1 MTVRTLLVDDVPE
14 LRVLLRASLEDSG
27 SFAVVGEAENGVEAV
42 EYAERHKPDLVLLD
56 VSMPCRDGMEALP
69 QILEVSPGSR
79 VVMLSS
85 VEAERLRPTALER
98 GASAYLEK
106 GIDPERLVEE
116 LLAVVRA
123 KIPRDA

>member
-14 LRVLLRASLEDSG
+14 LRVLLRTSLEDSG

-42 EYAERHKPDLVLLD
+42 ECAARCKPDLVLLD
-56 VSMPCRDGMEALP
+56 VSMPRQDGMEALP
-69 QILEVSPGSR
+69 QILEVSPRSR
-79 VVMLSS
+79 VVMLSA
-85 VEAERLRPTALER
+85 VEAGRLRRTALER

-123 KIPRDA
+123 QV